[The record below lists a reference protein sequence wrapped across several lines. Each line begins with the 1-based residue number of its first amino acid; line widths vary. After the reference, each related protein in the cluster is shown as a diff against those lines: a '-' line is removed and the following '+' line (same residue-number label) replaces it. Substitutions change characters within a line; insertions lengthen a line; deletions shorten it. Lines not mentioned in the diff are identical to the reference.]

1 MARIVLGMALAH
13 TPQMHTP
20 ASQWQ
25 QRLQADHRNPALW
38 FRGRAHDW
46 AGLCAARAHE
56 GLAAQSEPE
65 ERERRHARA
74 NAAVAV
80 LAQAWRQA
88 RPDVAVI
95 MGNDQHELF
104 VEDVMPAF
112 TIFWGKEVQNLPSRE
127 EQALRKP
134 AGIHV
139 AHHGHAPEQPLTH
152 PGAPEL
158 GRHLIEQ
165 AMADG
170 FDIAQSQWL
179 READQRIS
187 FSTGMPHAYGF
198 VYRNVMGDE
207 VPPHVPVIINT
218 FYAPNQPGAARCL
231 ALGRSIGRAIAAW
244 KSDARVAI
252 IGSGGLSHFVV
263 DEAFDRDFLD
273 ALVRADHE
281 ALVRHPE
288 SWFQAGTSEC
298 KNWIATAGALE
309 GAGLR
314 AQVVD
319 YVPCYRSEAGTG
331 TGAGFVLWKEPGE
344 SRTAPHPGV
353 NP

>member
-20 ASQWQ
+20 PSQWLE
-25 QRLQADHRNPALW
+25 RLDADHRNPALW
-38 FRGRAHDW
+38 FRGKSYDW
-46 AGLCAARAHE
+46 SGLCALRAHE
-56 GLAAQSEPE
+56 NLAAQSAAP
-65 ERERRHARA
+65 ERELRHARA
-74 NAAVAV
+74 NAAVSV

-104 VEDVMPAF
+104 VEDLMPAF
-112 TIFWGKEVQNLPSRE
+112 TIFWGKEVQNLPSRD
-127 EQALRKP
+127 EQAQRKP

-139 AHHGHAPEQPLTH
+139 AHHGHAPERPLSH
-152 PGAPEL
+152 PGEPRL

-198 VYRNVMGDE
+198 VYRNIMGDQ

-218 FYAPNQPGAARCL
+218 FYAPNQPSAARCL
-231 ALGRSIGRAIAAW
+231 ALGRSLGRAISDW
-244 KSDARVAI
+244 KSDARVAV

-263 DEAFDRDFLD
+263 DEAFDREFL
-273 ALVRADHE
+273 ASLENADHE
-281 ALVRHPE
+281 ALVRHPQD
-288 SWFQAGTSEC
+288 WFQAGTSEC

-309 GAGLR
+309 GAGLQAR
-314 AQVVD
+314 VVD

-331 TGAGFVLWKEPGE
+331 TGAGFVLW
-344 SRTAPHPGV
+344 SAAPEKSIA
-353 NP
+353 